1 MKINYVIED
10 FSVLGGIE
18 RIVSQKANILATQYG
33 HDVTVISV
41 YKDDRP
47 VRYPLDKSI
56 RIIRLDVP
64 WTEKTA
70 DKAVLF
76 MRRLTTFIKAVS
88 RLNKALKNTNP
99 DIIFFATTLSALLLP
114 CCKTKAKKVFEAHT
128 ARKFTPYNLLFTL
141 TERRADAVIC
151 LTQGDAAE
159 YKTAKRVE
167 VIPNFIDNPQRHVSD
182 YAVKKAVAVGRLVP
196 EKGFDR
202 LINCWKTASGTHPG
216 WHLDIYGEGPLREKL
231 QRLIDSLG
239 LSGNV
244 TLQGVRNDMNERY
257 ADYSLHLMPSHHEG
271 FPMTLLEAQAAGLPS
286 VAFDFLYGAHSIV
299 IDGVT
304 GIIVPQD
311 DEQAFTA
318 AMQKLMDS
326 GELRRQ
332 YGTKAVKAAD
342 RFSRAEVMERWNGL
356 VKGLQLPAV
365 ENIKKADYRQ

>member
-33 HDVTVISV
+33 HDITVISV

-76 MRRLTTFIKAVS
+76 IRRLTTFIKAVS

-114 CCKTKAKKVFEAHT
+114 CCKTKAKKVFESHL
-128 ARKFTPYNLLFTL
+128 ARKFTPYNKLFNI

-151 LTQGDAAE
+151 LTKGDASE
-159 YKTAKRVE
+159 YKKAKKVE
-167 VIPNFIDNPQRHVSD
+167 IIPNFIEKPNRYISD
-182 YAVKKAVAVGRLVP
+182 YAVKRAVAVGRLQNQ
-196 EKGFDR
+196 KGFDI
-202 LINCWKTASGTHPG
+202 LINCWKSIADTHTD
-216 WHLDIYGEGPLREKL
+216 WHLDIYGEGPLHEKL
-231 QRLIDSLG
+231 QEQINSLD
-239 LSGNV
+239 LENNV
-244 TLQGVRNDMNERY
+244 TLCGTCSDMADKY
-257 ADYSLHLMPSHHEG
+257 ADYSLHLMTSRYEG
-271 FPMTLLEAQAAGLPS
+271 QGIVLIEAQAAGLPS
-286 VAFDFLYGAHSIV
+286 VTFDYEYGARDIV

-326 GELRRQ
+326 EALRRQ
-332 YGTKAVKAAD
+332 YGTEAVKAACK
-342 RFSRAEVMERWNGL
+342 FSRTEVMEQWNSL
-356 VKGLQLPAV
+356 INRLK
-365 ENIKKADYRQ
+365 